1 MNVPSH
7 RKRHAAAWPARTI
20 RSLLALVALSA
31 AWPVTA
37 QMNDPKY
44 ADYFLFG
51 RFGEICTMCEVVV
64 LCETADVDEKQA
76 TIPESG
82 SFTVYH
88 IQTRTFWSQIT
99 TIWEWFIRNFD
110 DTAAD
115 GHERPVLVYDV
126 TEGKWPLPRKV
137 QARVSLEP
145 PLIALDQH
153 SIDRTNR
160 RWQREPGAEPAGYCQ
175 RLPLWESIEIIT
187 DRKPSAFPL

>member
-1 MNVPSH
+1 M
-7 RKRHAAAWPARTI
+7 AAWTARTV
-20 RSLLALVALSA
+20 RCLLFSLALATALPA
-31 AWPVTA
+31 NA

-64 LCETADVDEKQA
+64 LCEMSDVDAQRES
-76 TIPESG
+76 IPESG

-88 IQTRTFWSQIT
+88 IQTRTFWSQIA

-115 GHERPVLVYDV
+115 GHERPVLVYNV
-126 TEGKWPLPRKV
+126 TEGKWPLPRTV

-145 PLIALDQH
+145 PVIVLNEH
-153 SIDRTNR
+153 EIDRTSRSWR
-160 RWQREPGAEPAGYCQ
+160 RGPDLEPVGYCQ
-175 RLPLWESIEIIT
+175 RLPLWESIEIIN
-187 DRKPSAFPL
+187 DRKPSPFPL

>member
-1 MNVPSH
+1 LNVPSP
-7 RKRHAAAWPARTI
+7 RTRNAAAWPTRTL
-20 RSLLALVALSA
+20 RSLLTLLALSV

-64 LCETADVDEKQA
+64 LCETSDVDAQREN
-76 TIPESG
+76 IPESG

-88 IQTRTFWSQIT
+88 IQTRTFWSQIA

-115 GHERPVLVYDV
+115 GHERPVRVYDV
-126 TEGKWPLPRKV
+126 TDGKWPLPRKV

-145 PLIALDQH
+145 PVIALDDYE
-153 SIDRTNR
+153 IDRTNR
-160 RWQREPGAEPAGYCQ
+160 RWRRGPELKPAGYCQ
-175 RLPLWESIEIIT
+175 RLPLWESIAIID